1 MGLPNVSEVNTSNA
15 ALSEKKNQ
23 HLGHKPVD
31 LWLLPSQEMFGQLLQ
46 DPGVR
51 KNLDLL
57 LWTEWVT
64 NAKKKLLH
72 SVKVRTQTCCIRQSL
87 QP

>member
-1 MGLPNVSEVNTSNA
+1 MGLPNVPEVNTSNA
-15 ALSEKKNQ
+15 ALSEKNQ

-46 DPGVR
+46 DPDVR
-51 KNLDLL
+51 RNLDLL

-72 SVKVRTQTCCIRQSL
+72 SVKVRTQTC
-87 QP
+87 